1 MNLNDASD
9 MAAGI
14 PGYGRIN
21 LHEEQYKRW
30 DEFIDKTCIKRLDG
44 LYKLL
49 AINSFQ
55 AADYWLLG
63 FHRPGAHVDVI
74 RLCNQR
80 LVDLV
85 TQREWNNVV
94 SLLEVMK
101 KNKVAVDKYML
112 ARDPDLVKVLVN
124 EGPIVSDKTERRQL
138 EFMLGMRSSGYEV
151 SNRLASIPAN
161 EIRLDRLLNKFAR
174 REAAKDWQRRET
186 VTEWPISS
194 DKVKD
199 VVNEIGIFY
208 IREYVR
214 TVVEQVESTLNAN
227 GQEFTPA
234 VKMRINE
241 AINQGSLAM
250 SMRDYLVTV
259 INDEL
264 EHGPTSRLSMI
275 QRRSGESNRETV
287 RHFMAH
293 SSPEE
298 VINFLDRAEESYR
311 DEIEWSSLPEFGGK
325 KWADVVKW
333 TKKLIIAQTT
343 NNDHALRHAMDTIF
357 SLEHNTASVLNKDYE
372 GYFIGRLDNIKPLL
386 DAKFKSVN
394 LAQDVRLI
402 FQYVS
407 MSTADKMMQIL
418 AVLQDLPGYDFANH
432 RINPYANWRTVRGA
446 KPQGD

>member
-1 MNLNDASD
+1 
-9 MAAGI
+9 
-14 PGYGRIN
+14 
-21 LHEEQYKRW
+21 
-30 DEFIDKTCIKRLDG
+30 
-44 LYKLL
+44 
-49 AINSFQ
+49 
-55 AADYWLLG
+55 
-63 FHRPGAHVDVI
+63 
-74 RLCNQR
+74 
-80 LVDLV
+80 
-85 TQREWNNVV
+85 
-94 SLLEVMK
+94 
-101 KNKVAVDKYML
+101 
-112 ARDPDLVKVLVN
+112 
-124 EGPIVSDKTERRQL
+124 
-138 EFMLGMRSSGYEV
+138 
-151 SNRLASIPAN
+151 
-161 EIRLDRLLNKFAR
+161 
-174 REAAKDWQRRET
+174 
-186 VTEWPISS
+186 
-194 DKVKD
+194 
-199 VVNEIGIFY
+199 
-208 IREYVR
+208 
-214 TVVEQVESTLNAN
+214 VVEQVESTLNAN

-311 DEIEWSSLPEFGGK
+311 DKIEWSSLPEFGGK